1 MLWLKGVKVLFVI
14 VGALFVGVCV
24 ALAYDEFG
32 WAVVFGAMVAALS
45 IILAHRMKQLCE
57 HDEPYKNV
65 TFYCLRESPTVW
77 STHIGGRP
85 QRLAEQLWY
94 RLKSVVSIR
103 RGSTKGMKLVLGQE
117 ARLEVRR
124 RSLACFTR
132 KLDQLVHV
140 ENAVLIT
147 ASVLNDSARGDRLQ
161 QRIHEI
167 EKRPEWRYLLIERK
181 LGIFEG
187 LVGRLFYG
195 WQLPNEAGY
204 WRPTVPGLVAW
215 RVHDEMPCLNVL
227 GMAVINNEYKNQI
240 DFGV

>member
-32 WAVVFGAMVAALS
+32 WAVVFGMFVAV
-45 IILAHRMKQLCE
+45 LAVIGRHRIQQLCA

-85 QRLAEQLWY
+85 QRLAEQSWR
-94 RLKSVVSIR
+94 RLKSVFSRR
-103 RGSTKGMKLVLGQE
+103 RGSIEGMKLVLAQE

-167 EKRPEWRYLLIERK
+167 EKRPEWRYQLIERK
-181 LGIFEG
+181 LGAFEAI
-187 LVGRLFYG
+187 VGRAFYS
-195 WQLPNEAGY
+195 WQFSKEDCF
-204 WRPTVPGLVAW
+204 WRPYVPGLVAW
-215 RVHDEMPCLNVL
+215 RAQDQKPCLKAL
-227 GMAVINNEYKNQI
+227 SAR
-240 DFGV
+240 